1 MDGAGFLW
9 YDEEEVQ
16 GGLYMSEVILYVK
29 ENCGLCEE
37 VKGLLSLFDVAVVLV
52 DIGTDPVL
60 LDKYMLEVPVLKIGE
75 EELDYRNID
84 YFELMKRLQ

>member
-1 MDGAGFLW
+1 
-9 YDEEEVQ
+9 
-16 GGLYMSEVILYVK
+16 MSEVILYVK

-37 VKGLLSLFDVAVVLV
+37 VKDLLSLFDVAVVLV

>member
-1 MDGAGFLW
+1 
-9 YDEEEVQ
+9 
-16 GGLYMSEVILYVK
+16 MSEVILYVK

-37 VKGLLSLFDVAVVLV
+37 VKDLLSLFDVAVVLV

-60 LDKYMLEVPVLKIGE
+60 LNKYMLEVPVLKIGE
-75 EELDYRNID
+75 EELDYRHID

>member
-1 MDGAGFLW
+1 
-9 YDEEEVQ
+9 
-16 GGLYMSEVILYVK
+16 MSEVILYVK

>member
-1 MDGAGFLW
+1 MDGADFLW

-37 VKGLLSLFDVAVVLV
+37 VKDLLSLFDVAVVLV